1 MSVQVLRVRFPG
13 LSVAVS
19 VERPRRQQ
27 EGRLSPSNHTKAKR
41 AQPDQRFST
50 AIGVESSLIKLQI

>member
-1 MSVQVLRVRFPG
+1 MSVQVLRIRFPG

-27 EGRLSPSNHTKAKR
+27 KDRLLPNNSAKVERDQSDWRFFAVTKA
-41 AQPDQRFST
+41 
-50 AIGVESSLIKLQI
+50 ESSLIKLQM